1 MKNLTHLLYVGLI
14 IGVSITACVPVT
26 SEPAVTLVP
35 SITPA
40 PTNTPDP
47 TPTPEPTNT
56 PEPTP
61 EPTAIP
67 PEITDT
73 KGVEM
78 VLVPEGEFTMGS
90 EDGDDD
96 EPPAHQVF
104 LDAYFIDKYE
114 VTNTFYKV
122 CVEDGVC
129 EQPTDT
135 DDYSNSQYAQHPV
148 VYVDWYMAAEYCEW
162 RGARLPTE
170 AEWEKAA
177 QGTDGRTYPWGD
189 EESEIT
195 FANFSGSDT
204 KEVGSYPKGVSPYG
218 AYDMAGNVW
227 EWVADWF
234 DSYPGNTEI
243 NSHYGTSFRVSRGGS
258 WLDSSHGVRSANRLS
273 LEPSFNKDLYGF
285 RCSLSLP

>member
-1 MKNLTHLLYVGLI
+1 
-14 IGVSITACVPVT
+14 
-26 SEPAVTLVP
+26 VTLVP

-61 EPTAIP
+61 SPTAIP

-78 VLVPEGEFTMGS
+78 VLVPAGEFTMGN
-90 EDGDDD
+90 DAGDDD
-96 EPPAHQVF
+96 EHPVHQVF

-114 VTNTFYKV
+114 VTNALYKV
-122 CVEDGVC
+122 CVEAGVC
-129 EQPTDT
+129 DQPTDT
-135 DDYSNSQYAQHPV
+135 DDYNNSQYLQHPV
-148 VYVDWYMAAEYCEW
+148 VYVDWNMAQQYCEW
-162 RGARLPTE
+162 RDARLPTE

-177 QGTDGRTYPWGD
+177 SGTDGSTYPWGD
-189 EESEIT
+189 EEIDNT
-195 FANFSGSDT
+195 FANFSGSET
-204 KEVGSYPKGVSPYG
+204 NSVGSYPKGVSPYG

-227 EWVADWF
+227 EWVADWY
-234 DSYPGNTEI
+234 DSYPGSTVSD
-243 NSHYGTSFRVSRGGS
+243 SHYGTSFRVTRGGS
-258 WLDSSHGVRSANRLS
+258 WLDSSHGVRAANRLS
-273 LEPSFNKDLYGF
+273 LYPSFNKDLYGF